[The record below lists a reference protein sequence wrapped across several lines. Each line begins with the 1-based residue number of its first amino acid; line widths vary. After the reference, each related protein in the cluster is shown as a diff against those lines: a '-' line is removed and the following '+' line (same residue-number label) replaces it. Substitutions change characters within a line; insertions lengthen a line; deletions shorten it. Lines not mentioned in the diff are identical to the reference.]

1 MIRLLL
7 VLAAGL
13 MLMNTAVSAQE
24 QDYQRWA
31 ADWLYAAR
39 IGEPTDSL
47 RQLLAGADRE
57 ALRTALRTDVARK
70 TFWINVYNAA
80 TQTALKAEPE
90 RYKSRNKFFKAKLV
104 TIAGQPLS
112 LDDIEHGILRR
123 SKNKLSLGYLNK
135 LAAGRFEKDFR
146 VDTLDYRIHFAL
158 NCGARSCP
166 PIAYYSVDKLNEQ
179 LQQATT
185 GHLKSETDYDSTR
198 NTAAV
203 TAFMGWF
210 RADFGGKRGIRK
222 LLREAGAIPANAS
235 PRIRFKEYYWN
246 LYLNNFKEE

>member
-1 MIRLLL
+1 MKGILSLFF
-7 VLAAGL
+7 VLAMSVAKP
-13 MLMNTAVSAQE
+13 VSAQSMDF
-24 QDYQRWA
+24 QQVA

-47 RQLLAGADRE
+47 RAILATADKD
-57 ALRTALRTDVARK
+57 ALRATLNNDGARK

-80 TQTALKAEPE
+80 TQSALKAAPE
-90 RYKSRNKFFKAKLV
+90 RYKSRNKFFKAKFV

-123 SKNKLSLGYLNK
+123 SKSKLSLGYFGT
-135 LAAGRFEKDFR
+135 LAPGRFEKDFR

-166 PIAYYSVDKLNEQ
+166 PIAYYTPDKIDAQ
-179 LQQATT
+179 LEQATK
-185 GHLKSETDYDSTR
+185 GHLKTETDYDSTR

-203 TAFMGWF
+203 SAFMGWF
-210 RADFGGKRGIRK
+210 RADFGGKSGIRK
-222 LLREAGAIPANAS
+222 LLREAGAILPDAS
-235 PRIRFKEYYWN
+235 PRIRFKPYDWD